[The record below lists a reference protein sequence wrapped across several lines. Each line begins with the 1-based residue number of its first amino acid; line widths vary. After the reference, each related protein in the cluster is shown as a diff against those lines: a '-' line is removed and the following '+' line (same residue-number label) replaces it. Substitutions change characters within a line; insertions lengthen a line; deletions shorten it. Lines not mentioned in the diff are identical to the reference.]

1 MESTESPESRRYQ
14 ISIDT
19 GGTFTDAVVADFSG
33 ALHLGK
39 ALTTPQDISV
49 GVREAIEAAATES
62 GLELRELLAATD
74 LLVYGTTAATNA
86 IVTRKVARTAMLST
100 EGFEDVLL
108 FREGGKSNAHD
119 FTQPFPQPYI
129 ARRHT
134 FGVRERINAEG
145 GVERALDE
153 DHLVS
158 ILRTIREREFEALA
172 VCLLFS
178 VVNPAHE
185 QRIGELAAVH
195 LPGIPVTL
203 SHRLLPILREF
214 RRASATAI
222 NASLRPGM
230 ARHLGSMEKSLR
242 ELGYE
247 GPLLVSTSTGGCM
260 EVPLLLEQPV
270 HLVKSGP
277 AMAPVAAREISR
289 REGESCDLIVCDTG
303 GTTFDVGMIRDGDL
317 VRTRETWLG
326 PRFSGELLC
335 LSSVDVRSVGAGG
348 GSIAWMDAAGL
359 LRVGPQSAGA
369 EPGPACY
376 GRGGI
381 DATVTDAALVAGY
394 LPEGLLGGRM
404 VLDVEAARAAVARV
418 AAVLGRDLAETAHA
432 IINVAGETMI
442 TAIVDITVAEGLDPR
457 DCTLVAGGGAAGLN
471 VVAIARELG
480 CSRVLLPK
488 TASAMSACGMQFADI
503 VFEQAAGAFTTSSAF
518 DQVRVGNALAAV
530 RAELNAIEGS
540 LQNGRG
546 QSNTDFFVE
555 ARYEGQVWQLDVPLA
570 GWEVGDDVG
579 VLVRA
584 FHAVHERVF
593 SVRDERSGLEFLTWK
608 GRLTVSLP
616 KKAVLRDALRQA
628 RPQPRQR
635 RQAFFDGVGL
645 VDTGFFSGG
654 ELTAGAAIEGP
665 AVIIEPTTT
674 IVLPPG
680 AKATLSDCG
689 SYLIDTGV
697 RA

>member
-1 MESTESPESRRYQ
+1 MQFQRYQ

-19 GGTFTDAVVADFSG
+19 GGTFTDAVVADSSG

-39 ALTTPQDISV
+39 ALTTPQDISL
-49 GVREAIEAAATES
+49 GVRAAIEAAAAET
-62 GLELRELLAATD
+62 GLDMQTLLSTTD

-86 IVTRKVARTAMLST
+86 IVTRNVARTAMLCT

-108 FREGGKSNAHD
+108 FREGGKSNGHD
-119 FTQPFPQPYI
+119 FTQPFPLPYI

-134 FGVRERINAEG
+134 FGVRERIDAEG
-145 GVERALDE
+145 GVRKPLDE
-153 DHLVS
+153 EHLIS
-158 ILRTIREREFEALA
+158 ILRTVAEREFEALA

-178 VVNPAHE
+178 VVNQAHE
-185 QRIGELAAVH
+185 QRIGELAAAH

-242 ELGYE
+242 ELGYN
-247 GPLLVSTSTGGCM
+247 GSLLVSTSTGGCM
-260 EVPLLLEQPV
+260 EVPMLLEQPV

-277 AMAPVAAREISR
+277 AMAPVAAREYSR
-289 REGESCDLIVCDTG
+289 RENEACDLIVCDTG
-303 GTTFDVGMIRDGDL
+303 GTTFDVGMIRDGEL

-376 GRGGI
+376 GRGGT

-394 LPEGLLGGRM
+394 LPPEGLLGGLM
-404 VLDVEAARAAVARV
+404 SLDRDAAQTAVAKI
-418 AAVLGRDLAETAHA
+418 ASALGRDPAETAHA
-432 IINVAGETMI
+432 IINLAGETMI
-442 TAIVDITVAEGLDPR
+442 AAIVDITVAEGLDPR

-503 VFEQAAGAFTTSSAF
+503 VFEQAAGAFTTSSSF
-518 DQVRVGNALAAV
+518 DRTRVENALAAV
-530 RAELNAIEGS
+530 RADLAAIENS
-540 LQNGRG
+540 LQSGSG
-546 QSNTDFFVE
+546 QSRTDFFVE
-555 ARYEGQVWQLDVPLA
+555 ARYEGQVWQLDVALRGSQLGPA
-570 GWEVGDDVG
+570 EVKE
-579 VLVRA
+579 LVRD

-593 SVRDERSGLEFLTWK
+593 AVCDEQSDLEFLTWK
-608 GRLTVSLP
+608 GRLTVTLP
-616 KKAVLRDALRQA
+616 KKKALRQPSLHT
-628 RPQPRQR
+628 RPLPRER
-635 RQAFFDGVGL
+635 RAAFFDGVGL
-645 VDTGFFSGG
+645 VDTAFFSGA
-654 ELTAGAAIEGP
+654 ELAAGAVIEGP
-665 AVIIEPTTT
+665 AVITEPTTT
-674 IVLPPG
+674 IVIPPG
-680 AKATLSDCG
+680 ATATLSGYG

-697 RA
+697 GA